1 MNRQRIPMAFALVAA
16 LALGGVGCSQHS
28 GNNGGAPTA
37 PGGATTAPIP
47 PTSSTAQ
54 PAPIPSPM
62 ATSAQPA
69 ASGSAGAAGT
79 DFAVLA
85 GSKGYVTQGDAQR
98 DPWLR
103 THFAQCDSNH
113 DGRVS
118 RAEFAK
124 CHAQQAQGAAG
135 PAQASTSGQP

>member
-16 LALGGVGCSQHS
+16 LALGGVGCSQQS
-28 GNNGGAPTA
+28 GNNGAEPAA
-37 PGGATTAPIP
+37 PGGATTSTP
-47 PTSSTAQ
+47 PTTSTAQ
-54 PAPIPSPM
+54 PAPMPSPM
-62 ATSAQPA
+62 ASSAQPA

-79 DFAVLA
+79 DFGVLA

-103 THFAQCDSNH
+103 AHFAQCDSNH

-118 RAEFAK
+118 RAEYAK
-124 CHAQQAQGAAG
+124 CGAEQAQGTGGPTVGASAAT
-135 PAQASTSGQP
+135 P